1 MQGRVGGDGRG
12 SRVGYIE
19 IVEYHMLYGNGIDP
33 FMVAG
38 FRAAGVENTEPAL
51 VVLVVVQVVHKV
63 VFNSES
69 AAADI
74 SGCVAKP

>member
-1 MQGRVGGDGRG
+1 MCGTCGACTKFVHRCTFTVR
-12 SRVGYIE
+12 S
-19 IVEYHMLYGNGIDP
+19 GNGIDP

-63 VFNSES
+63 VFNGKY

>member
-1 MQGRVGGDGRG
+1 
-12 SRVGYIE
+12 
-19 IVEYHMLYGNGIDP
+19 
-33 FMVAG
+33 MVAG
-38 FRAAGVENTEPAL
+38 FRVAGVENTDPAL